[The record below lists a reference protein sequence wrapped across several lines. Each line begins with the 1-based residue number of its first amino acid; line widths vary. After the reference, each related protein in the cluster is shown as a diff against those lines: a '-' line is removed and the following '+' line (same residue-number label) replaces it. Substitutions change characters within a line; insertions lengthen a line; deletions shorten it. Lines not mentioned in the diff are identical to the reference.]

1 MKQMLFTAFLF
12 GMILIGC
19 GQSPISQTEQEP
31 VEQQTAAV
39 DTPTTELVVTPT
51 SSIQLSEEVP
61 PEATVSTP
69 TEEVIEDPQGNETAQ
84 QATMELP
91 ETSITQVVPTETPV
105 ESLPEPEPATPEG
118 SDGGP
123 TATPF
128 VGDPV
133 ERLQTAVPASDPN
146 PTQVETIPIYGI
158 GEAAGGQGEE
168 AYARDVTEATSADL
182 ATRLGVSVDTVV
194 VVNGSYGEVQ
204 SMAPCGT
211 SSKDSGQPIGDGM
224 EFGYEVVY
232 EVSGATF
239 RYIGVGGLAYYCGAE

>member
-1 MKQMLFTAFLF
+1 MLFMALVF

-19 GQSPISQTEQEP
+19 GQPPISQTEPEQVEQPTATVDTSITEP
-31 VEQQTAAV
+31 VAS
-39 DTPTTELVVTPT
+39 PTGSP
-51 SSIQLSEEVP
+51 QPSEEALT
-61 PEATVSTP
+61 EATVPSP
-69 TEEVIEDPQGNETAQ
+69 TEAITDEQQDNETVQ
-84 QATMELP
+84 QATAELP
-91 ETSITQVVPTETPV
+91 ETRATQVAPTEAPV
-105 ESLPEPEPATPEG
+105 APITEAEPATPEG
-118 SDGGP
+118 SDEGP

-158 GEAAGGQGEE
+158 GEAAGSQGEE
-168 AYARDVTEATSADL
+168 GYARDVTEATSADL
-182 ATRLGVSVDTVV
+182 ATRLGVSVDAVV

-211 SSKDSGQPIGDGM
+211 SAKDSGQPIGDGI
-224 EFGYEVVY
+224 EFGYEVIY
-232 EVSGATF
+232 EVSGATY